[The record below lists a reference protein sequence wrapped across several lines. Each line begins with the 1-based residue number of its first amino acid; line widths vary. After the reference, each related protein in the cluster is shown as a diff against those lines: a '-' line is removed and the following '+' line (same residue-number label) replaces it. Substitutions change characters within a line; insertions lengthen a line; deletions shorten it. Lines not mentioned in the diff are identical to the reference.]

1 MPTHAKAKQ
10 GRIVPADANICLS
23 LVCWLELM
31 LDRIKK
37 KNNKS
42 KTKIVCSE

>member
-10 GRIVPADANICLS
+10 DRILPADANIGLS
-23 LVCWLELM
+23 LVCWLELI
-31 LDRIKK
+31 LDWIQK
-37 KNNKS
+37 KNHKS